1 MIVDSLRPLVRSG
14 GHRNPRVSR
23 DHLQASNENVLIFEN
38 PTECVVYLD
47 FHIWFSQFI
56 PESKGESRDGVERGD
71 DFKAEETA
79 KEVAEV
85 VPLLLATAE
94 PSDPNFLAVFIRPA
108 KLSLSPA
115 ELGGGCCLAC
125 WRHLARR
132 FLNQT

>member
-38 PTECVVYLD
+38 PTECVVYISIFG
-47 FHIWFSQFI
+47 FHNFI

-79 KEVAEV
+79 REVAEV

>member
-38 PTECVVYLD
+38 PTGCVVYISIFG
-47 FHIWFSQFI
+47 FHNSI

-79 KEVAEV
+79 REVAEV